1 MAASYEKDFVL
12 TRFPTGRSVYFYG
25 AATSFVR
32 AYQRCGCLGYEVSVL
47 GAEENWDDLQ
57 FCLDRVPAN
66 LLGARPGG
74 PE

>member
-1 MAASYEKDFVL
+1 M
-12 TRFPTGRSVYFYG
+12 YFYE

-32 AYQRCGCLGYEVSVL
+32 AYQRCGGLGYEVSVL

-66 LLGARPGG
+66 LLGVRPGG